1 MPDDTA
7 PPRHSPRRWSE
18 EDDAELRRRLAT
30 REPIG
35 VVARAMGRTIDGV
48 RGRAQQIGASPAQR
62 LRPWREDPRRKI

>member
-1 MPDDTA
+1 MPDDAA
-7 PPRHSPRRWSE
+7 PPRRSSRRWSE

-48 RGRAQQIGASPAQR
+48 RGRAQQIRATPAQR